1 VTWLSD
7 ATVEHLRSVADGPDL
22 GATPYE
28 LGEPIARGGMGTVY
42 RACDRRLERDVALK
56 VMNAPAP
63 TPGEVERMRNE
74 ARILARLEHPG
85 IVPVHDLG
93 LLPDGRLFY
102 VMKLV
107 RGRRLDEAMEAEPL
121 HVRLRT
127 FGRICEAVA
136 FAHAQGVLHR
146 DLKPAN
152 VMVGP
157 FGEVLVLDWG
167 LARRVGNAGPALAP
181 APPREES
188 AAPDSALVDAPT
200 RTQRGTVMGTPGYMS
215 PEQAR
220 GETERIDE
228 RSDVYALGAILDS
241 LGSGRAPRALA
252 AICAK
257 ARAATPEGRYSS
269 ASELAADVDRFL
281 AGLPVEA
288 YPEGPVERV
297 RRLARKYRVPLM
309 LVAAYLL
316 MRAVLAFLAG
326 I

>member
-1 VTWLSD
+1 VRSLSD
-7 ATVEHLRSVADGPDL
+7 AAVDHLRSVADRPDL

-42 RACDRRLERDVALK
+42 RARDRRLERDVALK
-56 VMNAPAP
+56 VMTALAP

-93 LLPDGRLFY
+93 LLSDGRLFY

-107 RGRRLDEAMEAEPL
+107 RGRRLDEAMEAQPL

-136 FAHAQGVLHR
+136 FAHAQGIVHR
-146 DLKPAN
+146 DLKPEN

-157 FGEVLVLDWG
+157 LGEVLVLDWG
-167 LARRVGNAGPALAP
+167 V
-181 APPREES
+181 
-188 AAPDSALVDAPT
+188 
-200 RTQRGTVMGTPGYMS
+200 
-215 PEQAR
+215 
-220 GETERIDE
+220 
-228 RSDVYALGAILDS
+228 
-241 LGSGRAPRALA
+241 
-252 AICAK
+252 AK
-257 ARAATPEGRYSS
+257 I
-269 ASELAADVDRFL
+269 L
-281 AGLPVEA
+281 AGTRPTDDVEGMVPVEA

-297 RRLARKYRVPLM
+297 RRLASKYRVPLL
-309 LVAAYLL
+309 LVAAYLV
-316 MRAVLAFLAG
+316 MRAVLALLAG